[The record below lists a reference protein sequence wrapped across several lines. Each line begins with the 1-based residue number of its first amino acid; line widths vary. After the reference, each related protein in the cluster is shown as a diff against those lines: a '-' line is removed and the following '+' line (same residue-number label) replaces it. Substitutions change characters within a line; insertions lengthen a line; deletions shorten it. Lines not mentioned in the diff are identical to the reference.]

1 MNPIVVKD
9 LHKHFGSIHVLRG
22 LDFKV
27 APGEG
32 TVLLGANGCGKS
44 TLMRCLI
51 GLERP
56 DAGTAEVAGIDITTA
71 GRRRLREVR
80 RSVGMVFQRFNL
92 VANLSVLQNVLF
104 GALGRQPLGVMALA
118 SPWAPQEER
127 DRAMHCLHRVGLADR
142 AGQRADTLSG
152 GQQQR
157 VAIARMLMQ
166 APRLV
171 LADEPV
177 ASLDPRSGRE
187 VMDLLW
193 EIVREEGMTVVCT
206 LHQLDLAREYGDRLL
221 GMKAGKIQLQGRIDD
236 FDAASLE
243 SLYHGE
249 VRVDGDPRAE
259 LPLAAAASAS

>member
-1 MNPIVVKD
+1 M
-9 LHKHFGSIHVLRG
+9 G
-22 LDFKV
+22 
-27 APGEG
+27 
-32 TVLLGANGCGKS
+32 
-44 TLMRCLI
+44 
-51 GLERP
+51 
-56 DAGTAEVAGIDITTA
+56 
-71 GRRRLREVR
+71 
-80 RSVGMVFQRFNL
+80 
-92 VANLSVLQNVLF
+92 
-104 GALGRQPLGVMALA
+104 
-118 SPWAPQEER
+118 
-127 DRAMHCLHRVGLADR
+127 RVGLADR

-221 GMKAGKIQLQGRIDD
+221 GMKAGKIQLQGQIDD
-236 FDAASLE
+236 FDTSSLE
-243 SLYHGE
+243 SLYQGE
-249 VRVDGDPRAE
+249 VRVDADPRAE
-259 LPLAAAASAS
+259 APLAATASTS